1 LHTLAQ
7 PTGGTTANRRI
18 VLSGALL
25 AMMLAALDSSIVNT
39 ALPRMVAD
47 LGGLAH
53 LSWVVTAFMLCSTI
67 TTPLYGKL
75 SDSYG
80 RRAMFGV
87 SIAIFLLGSVLCGAA
102 RTMDALIAFRA
113 VQGLGAGGLLVLAQ
127 AMIGDVV
134 SPRERPRYQGLFT
147 ATFGLASVAG
157 PLLGGIIT
165 QLLSWRWIFYVNLPI
180 GILAIIMIRL
190 GLRHLATAQPSGQAR
205 RIDYPGAAL
214 LTGLTTSLLLLLAWG
229 GNEFPWLSADS
240 LALSLLTLAFLLL
253 FTWREAHAA
262 EPIIRLALFK
272 NHVFARGSLVGG
284 MVMFAMLGAL
294 VFLPLYF
301 QLVFGMSPTAS
312 GAMILPQVACMLFSS
327 ILGGRIVSRYG
338 HYQPFLLAGI
348 GFQTLALATLGFLA
362 IYSAPPLFF
371 LIVLGLLGLGI
382 GMAMPNLTNAIQNA
396 VAYNE
401 LGAATGAMV
410 FIRSL
415 GGALGV
421 AASGAIL
428 SARLA
433 AARATGH
440 FPALNA
446 HSIRALASL
455 PDAQRTAIA
464 QAYRTALSGSF
475 LLCGAVMIAA
485 FLLVLSLPEI
495 KLRNE
500 IK

>member
-1 LHTLAQ
+1 MHTLPQ

-53 LSWVVTAFMLCSTI
+53 LSWVVTAFMLSSTI

-180 GILAIIMIRL
+180 GVLALIMIRL
-190 GLRHLATAQPSGQAR
+190 GLRHLGTAQPSGQAR

-229 GNEFPWLSADS
+229 GNEFPWISADS
-240 LALSLLTLAFLLL
+240 LGMSLLTLAFLFL
-253 FTWREAHAA
+253 FTWREAQAP
-262 EPIIRLALFK
+262 EPIIRLALFR
-272 NHVFARGSLVGG
+272 NRIFARGSVVGG

-301 QLVFGMSPTAS
+301 QLVLGMSPTAS
-312 GAMILPQVACMLFSS
+312 GAMILPQVACMLLSS
-327 ILGGRIVSRYG
+327 DPRRPDR
-338 HYQPFLLAGI
+338 QPLR
-348 GFQTLALATLGFLA
+348 
-362 IYSAPPLFF
+362 PL
-371 LIVLGLLGLGI
+371 
-382 GMAMPNLTNAIQNA
+382 
-396 VAYNE
+396 
-401 LGAATGAMV
+401 
-410 FIRSL
+410 
-415 GGALGV
+415 
-421 AASGAIL
+421 
-428 SARLA
+428 
-433 AARATGH
+433 
-440 FPALNA
+440 PALPA
-446 HSIRALASL
+446 GRSR
-455 PDAQRTAIA
+455 
-464 QAYRTALSGSF
+464 
-475 LLCGAVMIAA
+475 V
-485 FLLVLSLPEI
+485 
-495 KLRNE
+495 RNPRPRHPRHPGHL
-500 IK
+500 